1 MSDFIV
7 TDASE
12 IQETI
17 IKSLEKETGESLYP
31 GDERRIFGDALV
43 AVFVSLFST
52 MNDAAQQKMLRYAR
66 GDVLDALGER
76 VGVERIPATTAT
88 TTLRFSVDEAFTS
101 NIVIPQGTRVTGDSR
116 RYFATVAAAVLPA
129 GETQIDVAAE
139 STGAGTSYNDI
150 SVGVLNT
157 IVDPIAYIDAV
168 ENITITSGGADE
180 EDDESLRTRIRAAPS
195 KLSTAGPVKSYR
207 YWAMTADASI
217 ADVVV
222 TSEQQTLE
230 RTLAVSGGKA
240 FKGGATLLPETL
252 SVYAVNS
259 DTAAASGVDYSAE
272 YTDDLLTITL
282 LEGGQLASETQ
293 IKIKIDTT
301 NAGVV
306 RIIPICNGGT
316 LPSEDILQ
324 KVRDVCNADDIRP
337 MTDIV
342 KVEAPAVVEYDIE
355 LTYYTTAENESAT
368 IETVEGTGGAIE
380 QYIEWQS
387 AAIGRDINPDKL
399 RALILKP
406 DGDAVG
412 AYRVSIVSPTFIAI
426 DGTTMAKHSGKIVVN
441 HEVVEE

>member
-139 STGAGTSYNDI
+139 SAGAGTSYNDI

-157 IVDPIAYIDAV
+157 IVDPIA
-168 ENITITSGGADE
+168 
-180 EDDESLRTRIRAAPS
+180 
-195 KLSTAGPVKSYR
+195 
-207 YWAMTADASI
+207 
-217 ADVVV
+217 
-222 TSEQQTLE
+222 
-230 RTLAVSGGKA
+230 
-240 FKGGATLLPETL
+240 
-252 SVYAVNS
+252 
-259 DTAAASGVDYSAE
+259 
-272 YTDDLLTITL
+272 
-282 LEGGQLASETQ
+282 
-293 IKIKIDTT
+293 
-301 NAGVV
+301 
-306 RIIPICNGGT
+306 
-316 LPSEDILQ
+316 
-324 KVRDVCNADDIRP
+324 
-337 MTDIV
+337 
-342 KVEAPAVVEYDIE
+342 
-355 LTYYTTAENESAT
+355 
-368 IETVEGTGGAIE
+368 
-380 QYIEWQS
+380 
-387 AAIGRDINPDKL
+387 
-399 RALILKP
+399 
-406 DGDAVG
+406 
-412 AYRVSIVSPTFIAI
+412 
-426 DGTTMAKHSGKIVVN
+426 
-441 HEVVEE
+441 